1 MCYWEVIQARPK
13 MQSVRWQSKQTH
25 GWKHTEIK
33 KPKLDFSPHGP
44 TLEVDASE
52 NLWDIVFSLLLPFSS
67 QRKSCLQLI
76 KTMSKE
82 GRNSYNTVLSF
93 SSVRE
98 LARNGKHE
106 PQPSRKY
113 RPEHMKVTMKEMYL
127 TGIQETRGFTLPL
140 YDILALKN
148 CSTNNEDYYVN
159 STELC
164 TSHEIKL
171 YPSQKHANHLFHTPD
186 TSLSPS
192 SLNIHRL
199 QLHDQ
204 LLQQLTLSWPWT
216 TLHSVTFYRKLRIY
230 IHFVLLTALNI
241 EGMNGNNST
250 TACLEMI
257 LQSWK
262 AFQLHWGLPL
272 ELEKKQGKNV
282 ESSKAANSTVTVETS
297 L

>member
-127 TGIQETRGFTLPL
+127 TGIRETRGFTLPL

-148 CSTNNEDYYVN
+148 CSTNNFGWYLHLQATIVTSKSREMRIIMWTAQSFAPAMKSN
-159 STELC
+159 C
-164 TSHEIKL
+164 TPHKSMLTTYFIRLTPASHL
-171 YPSQKHANHLFHTPD
+171 
-186 TSLSPS
+186 
-192 SLNIHRL
+192 
-199 QLHDQ
+199 
-204 LLQQLTLSWPWT
+204 
-216 TLHSVTFYRKLRIY
+216 LHSTFTD
-230 IHFVLLTALNI
+230 F
-241 EGMNGNNST
+241 S
-250 TACLEMI
+250 CMI
-257 LQSWK
+257 NYYSNW
-262 AFQLHWGLPL
+262 H
-272 ELEKKQGKNV
+272 
-282 ESSKAANSTVTVETS
+282 
-297 L
+297 